1 MHTVLKTTLIA
12 GAIGAGLLSIDAIG
26 ARTADARITE
36 QRTLGAFSAI
46 EVSGPFDV
54 VVQAGGV
61 PGLSLRGERDQLRQ
75 VDVFVRGDTLVVR
88 PTARVEWTFG
98 YTPER
103 EHVTLSVAAP
113 GLARLTLA
121 GSGDVVLE
129 QVAGERLALT
139 LDGPGDLRASGQVR
153 ELALRVTGSGD
164 ADLGRLRASKADLT
178 MSGPGD
184 VELAAIDGEL
194 QARISGSGDLAAH
207 RLALRRLDVRL
218 SGPGN
223 AVLRGSVAD
232 FRAQVNGSGDI
243 DGADLDLAR
252 ASVMLSGPGDVA
264 LGRVSDTLD
273 ADLRGSG
280 DLAATLDGKQLL
292 LTSSGP
298 GDAEIRGQV
307 GSVRARLSGSGML
320 DGQRLHAGR
329 ADIAVSGPGTAR
341 VHVSGDDAAPLA
353 IDRGRGGLLV
363 VHRRGSSQTPD

>member
-121 GSGDVVLE
+121 GSGDVVL
-129 QVAGERLALT
+129 
-139 LDGPGDLRASGQVR
+139 
-153 ELALRVTGSGD
+153 
-164 ADLGRLRASKADLT
+164 
-178 MSGPGD
+178 
-184 VELAAIDGEL
+184 
-194 QARISGSGDLAAH
+194 
-207 RLALRRLDVRL
+207 
-218 SGPGN
+218 
-223 AVLRGSVAD
+223 
-232 FRAQVNGSGDI
+232 
-243 DGADLDLAR
+243 
-252 ASVMLSGPGDVA
+252 
-264 LGRVSDTLD
+264 
-273 ADLRGSG
+273 
-280 DLAATLDGKQLL
+280 
-292 LTSSGP
+292 
-298 GDAEIRGQV
+298 
-307 GSVRARLSGSGML
+307 
-320 DGQRLHAGR
+320 
-329 ADIAVSGPGTAR
+329 
-341 VHVSGDDAAPLA
+341 
-353 IDRGRGGLLV
+353 
-363 VHRRGSSQTPD
+363 